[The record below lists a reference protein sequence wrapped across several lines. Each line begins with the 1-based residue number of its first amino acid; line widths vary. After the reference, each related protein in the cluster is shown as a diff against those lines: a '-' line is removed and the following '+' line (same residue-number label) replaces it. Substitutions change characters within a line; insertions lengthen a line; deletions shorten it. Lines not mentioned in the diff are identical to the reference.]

1 MTRSKDISKALALTQ
16 NAERM
21 AFAQFIAASGDNE
34 SVAFS
39 NALMDP
45 DKSNMDIKCIAIS
58 CGMDLVS
65 LSQMFKRAALAE
77 AMMTVSTTIASRVTN
92 VVESALDAATNEE
105 ANEKDR
111 RLALEVCGVIESK
124 GANKIN
130 LNLNQDMG
138 TNHGYESA
146 ARTGTK
152 VLEIESEHHDG
163 PPSHKKKSR
172 LEVED

>member
-1 MTRSKDISKALALTQ
+1 MTKSKEVSQALVQAQT
-16 NAERM
+16 AERI
-21 AFAQFIAASGDNE
+21 AFANFVSASGDPE
-34 SVAFS
+34 SLMFAD
-39 NALMDP
+39 ALRNP
-45 DKSNMDIKCIAIS
+45 DKNDMDIKCIAIS

-77 AMMTVSTTIASRVTN
+77 AMMKVSTTIATKVNN
-92 VVESALDAATNEE
+92 VVESALDAATDVT
-105 ANEKDR
+105 ASDKDR
-111 RLALEVCGVIESK
+111 RLALEVCGVIEAK

-130 LNLNQDMG
+130 LNLNQDIG
-138 TNHGYESA
+138 TNHGYENA

-152 VLEIESEHHDG
+152 VLEIDSDDK